1 MRRLAKLLVALLV
14 GIGIVAGVTAC
25 SGAPSKID
33 MSNVTSVIDV
43 RTPSEYAAGHLK
55 GAVNIDVQSS
65 SFATQIAKLD
75 KNGTYVI
82 YCKSGNRAGQAI
94 TQMQSM
100 GFKNLTNAG
109 GYADASKSTGLPI
122 VQ

>member
-14 GIGIVAGVTAC
+14 GVGIVAGVTAC
-25 SGAPSKID
+25 SSPAKVD

-43 RTPSEYAAGHLK
+43 RTPAEFASGHLQ
-55 GAVNIDVQSS
+55 GAVNIDIQAANFS
-65 SFATQIAKLD
+65 TQIAKLD

-100 GFKNLTNAG
+100 GFTKLTNAG
-109 GYADASKSTGLPI
+109 SVADASKATGLPV

>member
-14 GIGIVAGVTAC
+14 GIGIVAGVSAC
-25 SGAPSKID
+25 SSAPSKID

-43 RTPSEYAAGHLK
+43 RTPAEYAAGHLK
-55 GAVNIDVQSS
+55 GAVNIDVQAANFSS
-65 SFATQIAKLD
+65 QIAKLD

-82 YCKSGNRAGQAI
+82 YCKSGNRSGQAI
-94 TQMQSM
+94 SQMQAL

-109 GYADASKSTGLPI
+109 GFADASKSTGLPL

>member
-1 MRRLAKLLVALLV
+1 MRRLTKLLVTLLV
-14 GIGIVAGVTAC
+14 GVGIVAGVTAC
-25 SGAPSKID
+25 SSPVKVD

-43 RTPSEYAAGHLK
+43 RTPAEFAAGHLQ
-55 GAVNIDVQSS
+55 GAVNIDVQAVNFSS
-65 SFATQIAKLD
+65 QIAKLD

-94 TQMQSM
+94 TQMQAL
-100 GFKNLTNAG
+100 GFSKLTNAG
-109 GYADASKSTGLPI
+109 GFADASKSTGLPL